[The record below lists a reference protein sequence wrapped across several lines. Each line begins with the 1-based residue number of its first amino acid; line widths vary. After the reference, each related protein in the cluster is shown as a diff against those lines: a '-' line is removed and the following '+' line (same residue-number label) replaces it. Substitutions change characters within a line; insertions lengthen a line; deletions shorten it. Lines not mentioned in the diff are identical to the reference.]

1 MGRTIRWSTPSTFSQ
16 LSSDVDFEFSPTQLL
31 VRQTART
38 FAQERVLPGARQ
50 RDREERFPKELL
62 AEMAHLGLMGVNIPA
77 AYGGAEAGA
86 VAYSLAMMEMAAAC
100 ASTAVAMAVTNM
112 CAELIC
118 AFGTEGQRTTHV
130 TRLVSGEAV
139 AGAFALSEPQCGS
152 DAAGLSATA
161 VRRGDDWVLN
171 GAKQWITSGAYAGV
185 LVVWARTSGPGSRGL
200 SAFIVEGGTRG
211 LHVGKAEDKL
221 GLRASNTVPLLF
233 EDCVL
238 PARALLGRE
247 GEGFKLAMVAL
258 DGGRIGIASQG
269 CGVARAALEASVRYV
284 RERRAFGQAIAEFQ
298 AVRFI
303 LANIKTELSAAESL
317 TLRAAWLKEQGR
329 SFTQEASMAKLF
341 ASEMSNRACD
351 KAVQLHGGYGYIDEF
366 PVERYLRDARVQT
379 IYEGTSEIQRV
390 VIAREV
396 LRAAS

>member
-1 MGRTIRWSTPSTFSQ
+1 MN
-16 LSSDVDFEFSPTQLL
+16 LELNETQLL
-31 VRQTART
+31 VRQTARV
-38 FAQERVLPGARQ
+38 FAQERVAPGARE
-50 RDREERFPKELL
+50 RDRKELFPADL
-62 AEMAHLGLMGVNIPA
+62 LREMAGLGLMGVNVPST
-77 AYGGAEAGA
+77 YGGAEAGA
-86 VAYSLAMMEMAAAC
+86 VAYALAMMEMAAAC

-118 AFGTEGQRTTHV
+118 AFGTDEQKRTHV
-130 TRLVSGEAV
+130 TRLVSGDAV

-152 DAAGLSATA
+152 DPAGLGTTA

-171 GAKQWITSGAYAGV
+171 GAKQWTTSGAYAGV
-185 LVVWARTSGPGSRGL
+185 MVVWARTGGPGSRGL

-211 LHVGKAEDKL
+211 LQVGKPEDKL
-221 GLRASNTVPLLF
+221 GLRGSNTVPLVF
-233 EDCVL
+233 EDCAL
-238 PARALLGRE
+238 PQVALLGRE

-258 DGGRIGIASQG
+258 DGGRIGIASQA

-284 RERRAFGQAIAEFQ
+284 RERRAFGKAISEFQ
-298 AVRFI
+298 AVRFM

-317 TLRAAWLKEQGR
+317 TLRAAWLKEQQR

-390 VIAREV
+390 VIAREL
-396 LRAAS
+396 LRAAT